1 MRQETSSVS
10 PLSNSSPVP
19 LASRGFSLSESPAAL
34 RPGLT
39 ATALHYLHLQDFRG
53 GGATR
58 DSGLLVLHY
67 LDVVPLAGS
76 NQVTQ
81 SECLLSQLRNVA
93 GLESCSSTVRPGP
106 LRKRYSGKGRAVPE
120 RLPVDPSPF
129 SLRCVVAGARFVHSR
144 HPDAGGDHP
153 LGFLFIL
160 PRVKAR

>member
-93 GLESCSSTVRPGP
+93 GLESCSSTVRPTRCMHLQIVEADGQLTRRYVASVP
-106 LRKRYSGKGRAVPE
+106 HCSAMWIGLIEKRRCGRN
-120 RLPVDPSPF
+120 
-129 SLRCVVAGARFVHSR
+129 
-144 HPDAGGDHP
+144 
-153 LGFLFIL
+153 
-160 PRVKAR
+160 